1 MRVLVTGGAGFIG
14 SNLCA
19 ELVERGVAVRAL
31 DDLSTG
37 LPANLDGLDLEL
49 VEGSITD
56 ADLMARVAADVD
68 AVVHL
73 AARSSVPRSIADPV
87 ACHEVNTDGTFR
99 VLEAAR
105 AAATCL
111 SSPRRRPRCT
121 AATRRSRSTS
131 DLAPMPLSP
140 YAASKLANEALALSY
155 QHVYGLPVLM
165 FRFFNVYGP
174 RQRADHAY
182 AAVVP
187 KFIDAA
193 LAGRPL
199 EVHGDGHQSR
209 DFTFVG
215 TVVRVLA
222 EAATNRVHHDTAV
235 NLAFGS
241 RTDLLDLI
249 GRVERLVGH
258 PVEVR
263 HTDSRPGDVR
273 HTQADN
279 TVLRGLFPAI
289 EAESLEDGL
298 EETVRWFRAT
308 KGDGP
313 S

>member
-14 SNLCA
+14 ANLCA
-19 ELVERGVAVRAL
+19 ELIERGVAVRAL
-31 DDLSTG
+31 DDLSSG

-56 ADLMARVAADVD
+56 ADLMIRVAADVD

-73 AARSSVPRSIADPV
+73 AARPSVPRSIADPV

-105 AAATCL
+105 AHGLPVVAA
-111 SSPRRRPRCT
+111 SSSSVYGANPTIPKHEH
-121 AATRRSRSTS
+121 
-131 DLAPMPLSP
+131 LAPMPLSP

-174 RQRADHAY
+174 RQRADHVY

-199 EVHGDGHQSR
+199 EVHGDGRQSR
-209 DFTFVG
+209 DFTFVR

-222 EAATNRVHHDTAV
+222 EAATERVHHDTAV

-249 GRVERLVGH
+249 GRVEGLVGH

-263 HTDSRPGDVR
+263 HTDTRPGDVR
-273 HTQADN
+273 HSQADN

-289 EAESLEDGL
+289 EPESLEDGL
-298 EETVRWFRAT
+298 AETVSWFRAT
-308 KGDGP
+308 MGDGRG
-313 S
+313 